1 MKLQK
6 MDEEYEVDVEDKRNA
21 NYWYTMFNYISQMLI
36 QFNEAIFFTP
46 KLVSQAKLKDSG
58 DSE

>member
-1 MKLQK
+1 

-21 NYWYTMFNYISQMLI
+21 QCWYTIFNYISHMPA
-36 QFNEAIFFTP
+36 QFNEAIFFSSKP
-46 KLVSQAKLKDSG
+46 VSQAKPKDSG